1 MNCLEPTRCPPLAA
15 SACPDLS
22 PTECAACPADARP
35 PKPCGVA
42 TASGGQGTTR
52 TRSRLDPDPGQ
63 VSITY
68 QMYSVLDRL
77 DCYYKGVPVATTAGL
92 VSGTGTLT
100 WAYNHAPGDPN
111 GAQVSVSAPQSGTAW
126 TYTIGCPTP

>member
-15 SACPDLS
+15 STCPDLS

-52 TRSRLDPDPGQ
+52 TRHHLGPDPGL
-63 VSITY
+63 VRITY
-68 QMYSVLDRL
+68 QMYTLPDQL
-77 DCYYKGVPVATTAGL
+77 DCYYKGILVATTAGL
-92 VSGTGTLT
+92 VSGHGELT
-100 WAYNHAPGDPN
+100 WNYDPQPGDPYWCLII
-111 GAQVSVSAPQSGTAW
+111 VSAPQSGTAW
-126 TYTIGCPTP
+126 WYVAGCPG